1 MVDIESKDTTKPK
14 SRRKKNLLLAAS
26 KENTRDFPQ
35 STVSLNSKIANGT
48 CIFNKRIGMAYS
60 YS

>member
-14 SRRKKNLLLAAS
+14 SRRKKNLVLAAS

-35 STVSLNSKIANGT
+35 STVSLNSKIAKGT
-48 CIFNKRIGMAYS
+48 CIFNEGTGMAYL